1 MLLILAGPEV
11 AKGRHLHHLRFP
23 PLRGEYVI
31 SNLASSSF
39 FSYSR
44 GLPKANP
51 TYILIYLPSLC
62 SFLYFFI
69 TSWQSKRKEDTSSTH
84 PILLDKM
91 ELEVYPVLL
100 HAFPMSH
107 VTVCSFFVPFFL
119 YIYHH
124 SSFLPLFFF
133 FFFFRPTLSPFL
145 FITLRVRRS
154 PLPWAHPWRVSLSR
168 QILWL
173 RPLPLLL
180 LLHRELLPR
189 LCFLY
194 IGLVLLSRVPR
205 LRGLV
210 SSLLSL
216 LRLLHLKKE

>member
-1 MLLILAGPEV
+1 MTLSRLVPIFFLMKVAFLVQVIQSLRVLPPPPLLLVLVPTSALLQTRPSLLPHGHPQMLLILAGPEV

-133 FFFFRPTLSPFL
+133 FFFFLGQP
-145 FITLRVRRS
+145 
-154 PLPWAHPWRVSLSR
+154 
-168 QILWL
+168 
-173 RPLPLLL
+173 
-180 LLHRELLPR
+180 
-189 LCFLY
+189 
-194 IGLVLLSRVPR
+194 
-205 LRGLV
+205 
-210 SSLLSL
+210 
-216 LRLLHLKKE
+216 

>member
-1 MLLILAGPEV
+1 MLSLTLLLLHSFLIHEAF
-11 AKGRHLHHLRFP
+11 LRPTPHTYLF
-23 PLRGEYVI
+23 I
-31 SNLASSSF
+31 S
-39 FSYSR
+39 
-44 GLPKANP
+44 P
-51 TYILIYLPSLC
+51 LC

-133 FFFFRPTLSPFL
+133 FFFFLGQPWALFCLSPYEWGGLRCHGHTHGGFL
-145 FITLRVRRS
+145 CRGRYYGWGHCHYSCYCIGSSCRGF
-154 PLPWAHPWRVSLSR
+154 VS
-168 QILWL
+168 
-173 RPLPLLL
+173 
-180 LLHRELLPR
+180 
-189 LCFLY
+189 FT
-194 IGLVLLSRVPR
+194 
-205 LRGLV
+205 
-210 SSLLSL
+210 
-216 LRLLHLKKE
+216 